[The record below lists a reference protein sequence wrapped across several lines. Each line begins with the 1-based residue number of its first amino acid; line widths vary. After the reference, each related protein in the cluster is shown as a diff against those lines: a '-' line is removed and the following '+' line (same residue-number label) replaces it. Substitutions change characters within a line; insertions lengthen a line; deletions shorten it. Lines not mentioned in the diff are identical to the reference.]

1 MKMMLI
7 DTVFSVFVN
16 IFNTVQYFCEDEMKM
31 LIDTAGGEDTLS
43 SQMIAST
50 SGKYDRAQGQQCIGG
65 NDIKSTKV
73 ISFYWKMKLLSPRGG
88 AKVKEFDT
96 DHEVESRI

>member
-1 MKMMLI
+1 
-7 DTVFSVFVN
+7 
-16 IFNTVQYFCEDEMKM
+16 MKM
-31 LIDTAGGEDTLS
+31 LIDTVEGEDTLS

>member
-1 MKMMLI
+1 
-7 DTVFSVFVN
+7 
-16 IFNTVQYFCEDEMKM
+16 MKM
-31 LIDTAGGEDTLS
+31 LIDTVEGEDTLS

-50 SGKYDRAQGQQCIGG
+50 SGNMIALRASSALEATILSQP
-65 NDIKSTKV
+65 KLF
-73 ISFYWKMKLLSPRGG
+73 SFYWKMKLLSPRGG

>member
-1 MKMMLI
+1 MIMMLI
-7 DTVFSVFVN
+7 DTLFSVFFN
-16 IFNTVQYFCEDEMKM
+16 IFQFFFQYFCKDEMKM
-31 LIDTAGGEDTLS
+31 LIDTVEGEDTLS

-73 ISFYWKMKLLSPRGG
+73 ISFYWKMKLLSPKRWRQG
-88 AKVKEFDT
+88 
-96 DHEVESRI
+96 